1 MAIVGMI
8 PHSAIGLEEPGRTI
22 GRVTLTGCFRV
33 QFVWISFRK
42 LGSILIQNS
51 LQLFTQDLLP
61 SKTTCVM
68 ETDKSIIIIVIHHIP
83 KMFFLLFT
91 SRVAEAH

>member
-61 SKTTCVM
+61 SKTVVNVKF
-68 ETDKSIIIIVIHHIP
+68 EFGSFTDVEISYY
-83 KMFFLLFT
+83 
-91 SRVAEAH
+91 